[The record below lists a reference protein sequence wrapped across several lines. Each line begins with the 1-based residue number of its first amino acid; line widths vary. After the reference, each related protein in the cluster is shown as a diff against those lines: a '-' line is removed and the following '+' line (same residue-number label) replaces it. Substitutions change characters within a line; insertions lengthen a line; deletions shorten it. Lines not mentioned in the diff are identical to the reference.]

1 MKNFILSIALAAVAA
16 APAFAQD
23 SEPFTLTVGNFDNPG
38 QAEISEGA
46 GSWWE
51 KAPFQWYTKWSG
63 VQMIYD
69 AEYLTQLADDNGS
82 ITEVVFKYGDEGSF
96 VEVETDL
103 TIYIE
108 NTDAVEFEK
117 KPETEQYMWV
127 TFDPS
132 SSNSTVNYSVE
143 LYYMEDEE
151 IHFVLDKPLKYTGG
165 NLLITAW
172 SEVTNETEAQCLVY
186 YAMRTGKYTTMC
198 MGSDR
203 YPFET
208 LYDTGLQESYQ
219 GPMKNVP
226 VLKLLY
232 TKGAGIADIDADNNA
247 PVEYYNLQ
255 GVRMHE
261 NTLAPG
267 VYIRRQGT
275 NVTKLTVKQ

>member
-1 MKNFILSIALAAVAA
+1 MKKTLLSIALTVLAA
-16 APAFAQD
+16 APTFAQD
-23 SEPFTLTVGNFDNPG
+23 AEPFTLTVGNFDNPG

-51 KAPFQWYTKWSG
+51 KAPFQWYTKYSG
-63 VQMIYD
+63 SQMIYD

-82 ITEVVFKYGDEGSF
+82 ITEVVFKYGDEGAF
-96 VEVETDL
+96 LPVEADL
-103 TIYIE
+103 TIYVE
-108 NTDAVEFEK
+108 NTDAAEFEK

-127 TFDPS
+127 NFDPS
-132 SSNSTVNYSVE
+132 SSTSAQSYSVD

-172 SEVTNETEAQCLVY
+172 SEVTNDSEIMTLVY

-203 YPFET
+203 ESFEQI
-208 LYDTGLQESYQ
+208 YDTGLQYPYQ
-219 GPMKNVP
+219 SPLKNVP

-232 TKGAGIADIDADNNA
+232 TKGAGIADVEADTNA
-247 PVEYYNLQ
+247 PVQYFNLQ
-255 GVRMHE
+255 GVAVQGD
-261 NTLAPG
+261 TLAPG
-267 VYIRRQGT
+267 IYIRRQGT
-275 NVTKLTVKQ
+275 TATKVTVN